1 MLTLDAEMT
10 HAALQERLVAEL
22 GIPAH
27 RQRIKYGF
35 PPRDLQ
41 PPPEGQEGDL
51 VPLQHGDRLTIQILP
66 EPKQGM

>member
-1 MLTLDAEMT
+1 MT

-22 GIPAH
+22 GVPVH

-35 PPRDLQ
+35 PPRDLH
-41 PPPEGQEGDL
+41 PPAEGQEDDP

-66 EPKQGM
+66 EPKQGTC